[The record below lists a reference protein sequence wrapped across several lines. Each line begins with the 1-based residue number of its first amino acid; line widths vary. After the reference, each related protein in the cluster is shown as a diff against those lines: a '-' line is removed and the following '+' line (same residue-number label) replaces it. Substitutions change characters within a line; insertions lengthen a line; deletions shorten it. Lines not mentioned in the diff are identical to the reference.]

1 MRIQVREESISAL
14 PDYSELPQR
23 LTVRERF
30 IVVPIG
36 DGTWGLALE
45 LETVAPPFVKDY
57 DRDNGHG
64 PQGWAAQWD
73 LSNWGVLAAFDGPI
87 RIGGALIAWDTPGIQ
102 ILDGNV
108 DRALLWDIQVHE
120 DCQRKGVGSALFS
133 AAVQWAKAKGC
144 KSMMAE
150 TQNIN
155 VPACHFYESQGCRLA
170 SIDPFAYPDHPEE
183 VRLVFRLELRDRD
196 G

>member
-108 DRALLWDIQVHE
+108 DRALLWDIRVHE
-120 DCQRKGVGSALFS
+120 DCQRKGVGSALLG
-133 AAVQWAKAKGC
+133 GC
-144 KSMMAE
+144 SMGKSQRM
-150 TQNIN
+150 QIN
-155 VPACHFYESQGCRLA
+155 DGRDSEYQCARVSLLREPGMQACFDRSLRL
-170 SIDPFAYPDHPEE
+170 SGSP
-183 VRLVFRLELRDRD
+183 
-196 G
+196 